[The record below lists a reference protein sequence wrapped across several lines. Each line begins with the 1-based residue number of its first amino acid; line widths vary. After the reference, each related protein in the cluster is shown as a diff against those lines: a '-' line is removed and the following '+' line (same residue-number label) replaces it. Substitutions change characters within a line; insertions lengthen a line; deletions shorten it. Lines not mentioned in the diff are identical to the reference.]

1 MKELSIFIYESG
13 DFREALDVSMKKNN
27 SNEVGFFWNL
37 NNLEEVFVIKGSQKS
52 ITMSDTIVRNWIK
65 TAPKYSIVVMH
76 NHPRNGLFSG
86 ADLKSFVDY
95 VSIYAMTAVCND
107 GTIYTIYK
115 TSEFDPIALMVYYN
129 IGIQKGGNSMANSF
143 LPLGYQPQSEEEMKM
158 TEEKEKLYE
167 YYGIHYGVIDGSKED
182 ENNIEKEKDR
192 TTAQILIMQGKT
204 IPSDLEERLLQYK
217 ENEGK

>member
-1 MKELSIFIYESG
+1 MQELQQIKKGRTDTITVITPEIIERIPKVKLFNNNEMDLKLYNFHKEL
-13 DFREALDVSMKKNN
+13 LDVSMKKNN

-37 NNLEEVFVIKGSQKS
+37 NNLDEVFVIKGSQKS
-52 ITMSDTIVRNWIK
+52 ITLSDTIVCNWIK

-129 IGIQKGGNSMANSF
+129 NGIQKGG
-143 LPLGYQPQSEEEMKM
+143 
-158 TEEKEKLYE
+158 E
-167 YYGIHYGVIDGSKED
+167 YSGIKHVAKNASK
-182 ENNIEKEKDR
+182 IGIK
-192 TTAQILIMQGKT
+192 
-204 IPSDLEERLLQYK
+204 YK
-217 ENEGK
+217 CSIKRRK